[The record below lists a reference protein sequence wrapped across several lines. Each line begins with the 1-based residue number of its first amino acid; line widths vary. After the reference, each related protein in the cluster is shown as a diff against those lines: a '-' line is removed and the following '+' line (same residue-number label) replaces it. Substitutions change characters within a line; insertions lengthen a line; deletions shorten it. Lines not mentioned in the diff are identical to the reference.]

1 MACYLLCFSE
11 PLGNER
17 HQASHY
23 LGYSPDRNLKARIAA
38 HQAGKG
44 ARITQVAVERGITLT
59 VTRIW
64 PGEGRQDERRHKRG
78 AHPGRLCPACRQQ
91 REEGAR

>member
-1 MACYLLCFSE
+1 MAVYLLHLSR

-23 LGYSPDRNLKARIAA
+23 LGYSPDRHLDQRIAD
-38 HQAGKG
+38 HRAGQG

-59 VTRIW
+59 VVRTW
-64 PGEGRQDERRHKRG
+64 PGLSRTDERRMKNQHHH
-78 AHPGRLCPACRQQ
+78 ARLCPVCRGAQ
-91 REEGAR
+91 RKGA